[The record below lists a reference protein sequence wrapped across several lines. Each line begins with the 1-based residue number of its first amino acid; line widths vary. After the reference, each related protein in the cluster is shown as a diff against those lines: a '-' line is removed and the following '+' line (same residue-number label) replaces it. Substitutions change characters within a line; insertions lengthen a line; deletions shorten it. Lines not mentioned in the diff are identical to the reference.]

1 MNVEWLDL
9 CKKYIIFN
17 LATVIQKLHAN
28 QEKNRAK
35 NETNIITDDSSDDL
49 SYVWISPL
57 VELDQENEEPKE
69 KSPKLTKIKPKMLPS
84 KMAQLQLSPR
94 QDLNSLVTQ
103 ELTKLE
109 AERILEVEAK
119 VSERW
124 HSKTTLTSF

>member
-1 MNVEWLDL
+1 M
-9 CKKYIIFN
+9 
-17 LATVIQKLHAN
+17 
-28 QEKNRAK
+28 
-35 NETNIITDDSSDDL
+35 

-119 VSERW
+119 VSERRKRVSMDHVDLRRKSTQNMEQSLQKIQSEVSLQLGW
-124 HSKTTLTSF
+124 YKLTILGSTCSAGTS

>member
-1 MNVEWLDL
+1 M
-9 CKKYIIFN
+9 
-17 LATVIQKLHAN
+17 
-28 QEKNRAK
+28 
-35 NETNIITDDSSDDL
+35 

-103 ELTKLE
+103 ELIKLE

-119 VSERW
+119 VSERRKRVSMDHVDLRRKSTQNMEQSLQKIQSEVSLQLGW
-124 HSKTTLTSF
+124 YKLTILGSTCSAGTS